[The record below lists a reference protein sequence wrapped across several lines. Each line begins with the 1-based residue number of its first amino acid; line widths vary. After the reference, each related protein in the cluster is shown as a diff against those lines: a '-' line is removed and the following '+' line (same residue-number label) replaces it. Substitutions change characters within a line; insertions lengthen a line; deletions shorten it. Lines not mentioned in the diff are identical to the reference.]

1 MDNAIQ
7 SMGSLALSQGMTSG
21 IASRLNATA
30 NSNVDKTAKDFT
42 SVFFSQMLQPMFDGV
57 GVDPEFG
64 GGHGEEVM
72 KSFLTQ
78 EYGKIVAN
86 GGSGG
91 GLTDA
96 VKREII
102 RAQGQAAQIK
112 ARGGNH
118 DSIQ

>member
-7 SMGSLALSQGMTSG
+7 SMGSLALSQGLS
-21 IASRLNATA
+21 SRLNATA
-30 NSNVDKTAKDFT
+30 NANVDKTAKDFT
-42 SVFFSQMLQPMFDGV
+42 SVFFSQMLAPMFDGV

-86 GGSGG
+86 QSSGG
-91 GLTDA
+91 LSDA
-96 VKREII
+96 VKQEIL
-102 RAQGQAAQIK
+102 RAQSQAAQIK
-112 ARGGNH
+112 ARGVMH
-118 DSIQ
+118 DSVQ